1 MSHTAPVSP
10 HQAFFLNGMDAAS
23 NVATLPDGTAVAI
36 NSVNCGNPY
45 DSASTNPNC
54 DLFVNNELTT
64 RTTEYN
70 IEFDGF
76 TVPLQGT

>member
-1 MSHTAPVSP
+1 
-10 HQAFFLNGMDAAS
+10 LNGVAAAD

-36 NSVNCGNPY
+36 NSVNCDNPY
-45 DSASTNPNC
+45 NPSSTNPNC
-54 DLFVNNELTT
+54 DLFVNNELSS

-76 TVPLQGT
+76 TKPLQGT